1 MIYLIFD
8 MCLPSLRAQEDLA
21 VRWLSMFPENAYKI
35 LRSHRFPAGGRLVS
49 VSSDI
54 STPTCKDKYQWKKG
68 LMFLMAV
75 DSTNLR
81 FVILRES
88 FHSTFAGDLTELQLA
103 IPNLRYLP

>member
-68 LMFLMAV
+68 LMFL
-75 DSTNLR
+75 R
-81 FVILRES
+81 WIQQIC
-88 FHSTFAGDLTELQLA
+88 DL
-103 IPNLRYLP
+103 